1 MSRTTILIAD
11 DHRVLIEGVK
21 SILREKDEFEVV
33 AEAVTGQEA
42 VDHACRC
49 RPDIVIMDISMPGI
63 DGIEATRR
71 IKRQLPHSKLIIYT
85 MHSDPAFIDELYN
98 AGISGYVL
106 KGGPIS
112 DLLTALEAVQKGEDY
127 FTSTAPHNL
136 LSNTLESKPSERYG
150 GRLDTLSSR
159 EREVF
164 CMLADG
170 HSIKAIAKKLFISPK
185 TVETHKYK
193 IMTKL
198 SVDSLPQL
206 TKLAIKHK
214 MINI

>member
-1 MSRTTILIAD
+1 
-11 DHRVLIEGVK
+11 
-21 SILREKDEFEVV
+21 
-33 AEAVTGQEA
+33 
-42 VDHACRC
+42 
-49 RPDIVIMDISMPGI
+49 
-63 DGIEATRR
+63 
-71 IKRQLPHSKLIIYT
+71 
-85 MHSDPAFIDELYN
+85 MHSDPSFITELYQ

-112 DLLTALEAVQKGEDY
+112 DLLTALITVKDGREY

-136 LSNTLESKPSERYG
+136 LPDTFNRGSSEMFIEKI
-150 GRLDTLSSR
+150 DSLSSR
-159 EREVF
+159 EKEVF

-170 HSIKAIAKKLFISPK
+170 QSIKSIAQKLFISPK

-198 SVDSLPQL
+198 NVDSLPKL

-214 MINI
+214 LIKV

>member
-1 MSRTTILIAD
+1 MPRTTILIAD

-21 SILREKDEFEVV
+21 SILREKGEFKVV

-42 VDHACRC
+42 VDDARRC
-49 RPDIVIMDISMPGI
+49 HPDIVIMDISMPGI

-71 IKRQLPHSKLIIYT
+71 IKAHLPNTKVVIYT

-112 DLLTALEAVQKGEDY
+112 DLLAALEAVQGGEGY

-136 LSNTLESKPSERYG
+136 LSKTLERVPAERYG
-150 GRLDTLSSR
+150 DRLDNLSSR

-170 HSIKAIAKKLFISPK
+170 YPIKQIAKKLFISPK

-198 SVDSLPQL
+198 GVDSLPKL